1 MPSAS
6 TALSSV
12 PKAQSKPSRRIWGDR
27 RLAAASLFLLEG
39 YDSAE
44 PVNLGTGV
52 EVSIAGLAGLIAG
65 IVGFTGRIVWHRSRP
80 DGVGRWLL
88 DTRKLAALGWTT
100 QVGLEDGLRRTYAWY
115 CRQVGPFSSSR
126 RGAPVPHSVT

>member
-1 MPSAS
+1 MTPRSRS
-6 TALSSV
+6 TSG
-12 PKAQSKPSRRIWGDR
+12 P
-27 RLAAASLFLLEG
+27 
-39 YDSAE
+39 
-44 PVNLGTGV
+44 V

-65 IVGFTGRIVWHRSRP
+65 IVGFTGRIVWDRARP

-115 CRQVGPFSSSR
+115 CRWVGCTA
-126 RGAPVPHSVT
+126 APVVARRSPTA